1 MHYLR
6 QGSRKEGGIVMIYF
20 DNAAT
25 TKYKPQEV
33 IDAFTYYVTEIGV
46 SPGRGSYSV
55 GIEASRMLYKSR
67 MTVAKYFGLTEPNVI
82 FTKNSTESINLFFR
96 GYLKKG
102 DHVVISAYEHNAVL
116 RPLETMRQEGV
127 IEYSI
132 IDRND
137 LEESSDCIIKKYFK
151 PNTRLIAFTL
161 ASNLTGRV
169 IFNKELFQA
178 ASEFGVEG
186 FVDASQGAGKVRL
199 DMINDC
205 IEYLAFTGHKDLKGL
220 PGVGGLC
227 SRRLLS
233 FTPLI
238 QGGTGVLGHEKV
250 NPLVYPEGYEAG
262 TLNMPAIWALKNAI
276 DYTIENFDCGK
287 AHEAKLTNY
296 LIERLKEIDD
306 TTIYDLE
313 YNRVSTV
320 GFNIKG
326 YSSNEI
332 VQILDKKG
340 ICTRGGIHCTI
351 LTHEA
356 LNTVDI
362 GIVRVSLC
370 EKNTVEEI
378 DVLIDTLKEIGEE
391 KCL

>member
-1 MHYLR
+1 
-6 QGSRKEGGIVMIYF
+6 MIYF

-25 TKYKPQEV
+25 TKYKPKEV
-33 IDAFTYYVTEIGV
+33 MDAFSYYVTEIGV
-46 SPGRGSYSV
+46 SPGRGSYSL

-67 MTVAKYFGLTEPNVI
+67 MTVAKYFGLDEPNVV
-82 FTKNSTESINLFFR
+82 FTKNSTEAINLFFR

-102 DHVVISAYEHNAVL
+102 DHVVISPYEHNAVL
-116 RPLETMRQEGV
+116 RPLEAMQQEGV
-127 IEYSI
+127 IEYSVI
-132 IDRND
+132 ERID
-137 LEESSDCIIKKYFK
+137 LEKSSDFIIKKYFK
-151 PNTRLIAFTL
+151 ANTRLIVLTL

-169 IFNKELFQA
+169 VFNKELFQA
-178 ASEFGVEG
+178 TSELGVES
-186 FVDASQGAGKVRL
+186 FVDASQGAGKIRL
-199 DMINDC
+199 DMTSDGID
-205 IEYLAFTGHKDLKGL
+205 YLAFTGHKDLRGL

-227 SRRLLS
+227 SRRQYS

-262 TLNMPAIWALKNAI
+262 TLNMPAIWALKKAI
-276 DYTIENFDCGK
+276 DYTLDNFESFK
-287 AHEAKLTNY
+287 VYETKLTNY

-306 TTIYDLE
+306 ITIYDLE
-313 YNRVSTV
+313 YNRVSTL

-340 ICTRGGIHCTI
+340 ICTRGGIHCAI

-356 LNTVDI
+356 LNTMDI
-362 GIVRVSLC
+362 GVVRVSLC
-370 EKNTVEEI
+370 EKNTEEEI
-378 DVLIDTLKEIGEE
+378 DVLIETLKEIGEE
-391 KCL
+391 GCL